1 MQVFDIH
8 LATAGTLIFYSENKT
23 AESLSIWKVNL
34 GFLVAFDTRKTFPA
48 TFRQIRNFAADLCY
62 SPYQVAKRIES
73 FFLQIINLIFDLV
86 PNPI

>member
-8 LATAGTLIFYSENKT
+8 LATAGTLIFHSENKS

-34 GFLVAFDTRKTFPA
+34 GLMVAFDTRKTFPA

-62 SPYQVAKRIES
+62 SPDDKEDRIR
-73 FFLQIINLIFDLV
+73 FFFSNHKSCC
-86 PNPI
+86 